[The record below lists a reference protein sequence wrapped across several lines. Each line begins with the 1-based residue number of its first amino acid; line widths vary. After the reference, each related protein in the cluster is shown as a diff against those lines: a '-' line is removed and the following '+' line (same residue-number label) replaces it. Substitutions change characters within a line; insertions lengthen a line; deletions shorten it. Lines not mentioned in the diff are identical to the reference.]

1 MHMADALLSP
11 AVGGALWAGTL
22 GTIIFSAKKLTA
34 KMDDKLIPLMGV
46 LGAFIFAG
54 QMINFT
60 IPGTGSS
67 GHIGGGMLLAI
78 LLGPYPAFLVIAS
91 VLMIQALFFADGGLL
106 ALGANIWNL
115 GIYPCFI
122 GYPLIYRVLVRHSK
136 SPKMI
141 TLASILSVVVAL
153 QIGALSVVLETR
165 LSGITELPLSTFLA
179 LMQPIHLAIGL
190 IEGFVTAGIV
200 IYVRSLRPDIVEDL
214 EGVKSVA
221 AGGSIRKVLI
231 VMAILAVITGG
242 AFSWLA
248 STHPDGLEWS
258 IEKIYGKPEVPV
270 QENPVSENLSKLQ
283 EKTAILPDY
292 SLPSKGGEEN
302 TETTPSSWPAVDPG
316 TSLSGIIG
324 GLLVLALIILFGFGI
339 KFMNRNKAKM

>member
-1 MHMADALLSP
+1 
-11 AVGGALWAGTL
+11 
-22 GTIIFSAKKLTA
+22 
-34 KMDDKLIPLMGV
+34 
-46 LGAFIFAG
+46 
-54 QMINFT
+54 
-60 IPGTGSS
+60 
-67 GHIGGGMLLAI
+67 
-78 LLGPYPAFLVIAS
+78 
-91 VLMIQALFFADGGLL
+91 
-106 ALGANIWNL
+106 
-115 GIYPCFI
+115 
-122 GYPLIYRVLVRHSK
+122 
-136 SPKMI
+136 MI

-221 AGGSIRKVLI
+221 AGGSIKKVLI

-324 GLLVLALIILFGFGI
+324 GLMVLALIILFGFGI